1 MWLQC
6 WVLSCTS
13 SLGIWCGEITW
24 LFVQP
29 IIIILVNYM
38 QLHNPFTKVCENLIL
53 AHYCLTTFPLCCD
66 SNVAWQP
73 IRLHLLHVITRLS
86 LRGVKQVWWHWG
98 LCVFVW
104 IWETVDVIFSPACKT
119 CQQIT
124 LVAAWVVSCGMA
136 CSCHMDWCFSLAP
149 AWRSHVKRCQQLV
162 ICSASL
168 FLRHFFNL

>member
-6 WVLSCTS
+6 WALYCTS
-13 SLGIWCGEITW
+13 PLGIWCGEITW

-73 IRLHLLHVITRLS
+73 IRLHLLHVITGLS
-86 LRGVKQVWWHWG
+86 LRGIKQMWWHWG

-104 IWETVDVIFSPACKT
+104 IWGNSWCDFLSSMQDMSTNHPRSCLGCVVWDGVQLPHGLVFLSGSCMEIPCETVHAACDFL
-119 CQQIT
+119 CFT
-124 LVAAWVVSCGMA
+124 LFEA
-136 CSCHMDWCFSLAP
+136 
-149 AWRSHVKRCQQLV
+149 
-162 ICSASL
+162 
-168 FLRHFFNL
+168 FF